1 MICRNPAVFSQPATG
16 RGTLICVT
24 QTKQEPAGWTGRWPV
39 PSRAAACA
47 ILGAAAQVAS
57 GQQTASAT
65 SGDLLARFE
74 APTHFSAAAAERTS
88 LPDAPSALRHPLQLS
103 TSGLIQHEQPGAI
116 PLTIDQAI
124 ATALKGNTSIII
136 SGQQQQFV
144 RGEIYTVGNSLLPNL
159 QVTGYARAQEI
170 NLVAMGF
177 KANSIH
183 IPGFNSVI
191 PEIVKVNTVSGQ
203 VSLSQN
209 LSLPALYLFRAAGRA
224 SEAAKW
230 STLNVRGGAVLQA
243 GGLYLQI
250 LADAA
255 QVRNAQ
261 ALLKQDQLVFD
272 QAKAQR
278 DAGVG
283 INLDVLRAQVDLQN
297 EQQQLVRAANA
308 EAKDKIQ
315 LNRAMGQ
322 PAGQQL
328 ELTEAAPFAEFD
340 ADSSDAA
347 LQADLK
353 IAYERRKDLRGLQAQ
368 LSVAQETAKALKYE
382 RLPVLGVGGYF
393 GLLGQIGGSY
403 YGVYTAEG
411 RISVPIFLEAELR
424 GQREVNAAQV
434 RALEQQVSA
443 NRSQIEADIRSS
455 LLDVQTARELV
466 TVARSNVV
474 LATQALE
481 DATARFTSGVDDNL
495 AVVRAQAS
503 LESAENQTVQAEFQY
518 NFAKLQLARNI
529 GVVETEY
536 KRYLGK

>member
-1 MICRNPAVFSQPATG
+1 MY
-16 RGTLICVT
+16 VT
-24 QTKQEPAGWTGRWPV
+24 QTEQQNTACNGCRSAMTRVAVNATLFLAGHMAVAQQVSSSAQSDLVARVEPPAR
-39 PSRAAACA
+39 PSIEA
-47 ILGAAAQVAS
+47 
-57 GQQTASAT
+57 ASAP
-65 SGDLLARFE
+65 R
-74 APTHFSAAAAERTS
+74 PS
-88 LPDAPSALRHPLQLS
+88 LPDAPSALRRPLQFS
-103 TSGLIQHEQPGAI
+103 TSGLVQHVQPGAI

-124 ATALKGNTSIII
+124 ATALRGNTAVLV
-136 SGQQQQFV
+136 SGQQENFV
-144 RGEIYTVGNSLLPNL
+144 RGQIYTVGNALLPNL
-159 QVTGYARAQEI
+159 QILGYARAQEI

-203 VSLSQN
+203 ISLSQS
-209 LSLPALYLFRAAGRA
+209 LSLPALFLYRAAGRA
-224 SEAAKW
+224 SEAANW
-230 STLNVRGGAVLQA
+230 STLRVRGGVVLQV

-255 QVRNAQ
+255 QIRNAQ
-261 ALLKQDQLVFD
+261 ALLQQDQVVYN

-283 INLDVLRAQVDLQN
+283 VNLDVLRAQVDLQN
-297 EQQQLVRAANA
+297 EQQQLVRAENA

-328 ELTEAAPFAEFD
+328 ELTEAAPFTEFD

-353 IAYERRKDLRGLQAQ
+353 VAYEHRSDLRGLEAQ
-368 LSVAQETAKALKYE
+368 LAVAQETTKALKYE

-393 GLLGQIGGSY
+393 GVLGQIGGNY
-403 YGVYTAEG
+403 FGVYTAQG
-411 RISVPIFLEAELR
+411 SINVPVFLEAELR
-424 GQREVNAAQV
+424 GQREVNTAQV
-434 RALEQQVSA
+434 RALKQQVSA

-466 TVARSNVV
+466 TVARSSVV
-474 LATQALE
+474 LATQALQ
-481 DATARFTSGVDDNL
+481 DATARFTAGVDDNL
-495 AVVRAQAS
+495 PVVRAQAS
-503 LESAENQTVQAEFQY
+503 LENAETQTVQAEFQY
-518 NFAKLQLARNI
+518 NYAKLNLARNT
-529 GVVETEY
+529 GVVESEY
-536 KRYLGK
+536 RQYLGK

>member
-1 MICRNPAVFSQPATG
+1 MTHTR
-16 RGTLICVT
+16 
-24 QTKQEPAGWTGRWPV
+24 QEQAGSAGLWPV
-39 PSRAAACA
+39 ASRTAAWA
-47 ILGAAAQVAS
+47 ILTLAAQAA
-57 GQQTASAT
+57 GAQQADSSANSNLTARVDAPNH
-65 SGDLLARFE
+65 LLTRISSSSTT
-74 APTHFSAAAAERTS
+74 P
-88 LPDAPSALRHPLQLS
+88 LPDAPSALRRPLQLN

-124 ATALKGNTSIII
+124 ATALKSNTAIII
-136 SGQQQQFV
+136 SNQQEKFV

-159 QVTGYARAQEI
+159 QLTGYARAQEI

-183 IPGFNSVI
+183 IPGFNTVI
-191 PEIVKVNTVSGQ
+191 PEIVKVNTASAQ
-203 VSLSQN
+203 ISLSQEA
-209 LSLPALYLFRAAGRA
+209 SLPALYLYRAAERA
-224 SEAAKW
+224 SQAANW
-230 STLNVRGGAVLQA
+230 ATLNVRGGAVLQA
-243 GGLYLQI
+243 GGLYLQA

-255 QVRNAQ
+255 QVRNAE
-261 ALLKQDQLVFD
+261 ALLKQDQLVYD
-272 QAKAQR
+272 HAKASR

-297 EQQQLVRAANA
+297 EQQQLVRAQNA

-347 LQADLK
+347 LQTDLK
-353 IAYERRKDLRGLQAQ
+353 IAYERRKDLRGLEAQ
-368 LSVAQETAKALKYE
+368 LSVAQETSRALKYE

-393 GLLGQIGGSY
+393 GVLGQLGGSY

-411 RISVPIFLEAELR
+411 RISVPVFLEAELR
-424 GQREVNAAQV
+424 GQRQVNAAQI
-434 RALEQQVSA
+434 RALQQQVSA
-443 NRSQIEADIRSS
+443 TRSQIEADLRSS

-466 TVARSNVV
+466 TVARSNV
-474 LATQALE
+474 LLSTQALE

-503 LESAENQTVQAEFQY
+503 LQSAQSQTVQAEFQY
-518 NFAKLQLARNI
+518 NFAKLQLARNT
-529 GVVETEY
+529 GVVESEY

>member
-1 MICRNPAVFSQPATG
+1 M
-16 RGTLICVT
+16 T
-24 QTKQEPAGWTGRWPV
+24 QTRQEQAGWTGRWPI
-39 PSRAAACA
+39 PSRTAACA
-47 ILGAAAQVAS
+47 ILGAAAQVAA
-57 GQQTASAT
+57 GQRGVPAAP
-65 SGDLLARFE
+65 GDLLARIE
-74 APTHFSAAAAERTS
+74 PPVSFSTALASSSTTF
-88 LPDAPSALRHPLQLS
+88 LPDAPSALRRPLQLS
-103 TSGLIQHEQPGAI
+103 TSGLIQREQPGAI

-124 ATALKGNTSIII
+124 ATALKSNASILV
-136 SGQQQQFV
+136 SAQQEKFV
-144 RGEIYTVGNSLLPNL
+144 RGEIYTVGNALLPNL
-159 QVTGYARAQEI
+159 QVVGYARAQEI

-183 IPGFNSVI
+183 ISGFNSVI

-203 VSLSQN
+203 VSLSQS

-224 SEAAKW
+224 SEAANW
-230 STLNVRGGAVLQA
+230 STLNVRGGAVLEV
-243 GGLYLQI
+243 GGLYLQV

-255 QVRNAQ
+255 QIRNAE

-297 EQQQLVRAANA
+297 EQQQLVRAENA

-353 IAYERRKDLRGLQAQ
+353 IAYERRKDLRGLEAQ
-368 LSVAQETAKALKYE
+368 LAIAQETSKALKYE

-424 GQREVNAAQV
+424 GQREVNAAQM
-434 RALEQQVSA
+434 RALEQQVNA

-474 LATQALE
+474 LGTQALE

-503 LESAENQTVQAEFQY
+503 LESAQTQTVQAEFQY
-518 NFAKLQLARNI
+518 NFAKLQLARNT

>member
-1 MICRNPAVFSQPATG
+1 MTH
-16 RGTLICVT
+16 
-24 QTKQEPAGWTGRWPV
+24 TKQEQAGWAGRWPV
-39 PSRAAACA
+39 PSRTAACA
-47 ILGAAAQVAS
+47 IFGAAAQIAA
-57 GQQTASAT
+57 GQQTAPAI
-65 SGDLLARFE
+65 SGDLLARIE
-74 APTHFSAAAAERTS
+74 PPAHFSAELASSSSTS
-88 LPDAPSALRHPLQLS
+88 LPDAPSALRHPLQLGFG
-103 TSGLIQHEQPGAI
+103 GLIQHEQPGSI

-124 ATALKGNTSIII
+124 ATALKSNTSILI
-136 SGQQQQFV
+136 SGQQEKFV

-170 NLVAMGF
+170 DLAAMGF
-177 KANSIH
+177 KPNSIH
-183 IPGFNSVI
+183 IPGFNSAI

-224 SEAAKW
+224 SEAANW
-230 STLNVRGGAVLQA
+230 STLNVRGGAVLQV

-255 QVRNAQ
+255 QVRNAE

-297 EQQQLVRAANA
+297 EQQELVRDENA
-308 EAKDKIQ
+308 EAKDKIR

-328 ELTEAAPFAEFD
+328 DLTEAAPFAEFD

-353 IAYERRKDLRGLQAQ
+353 IAYERRKDLRGLEAQ
-368 LSVAQETAKALKYE
+368 LAVAQETSKALKYE
-382 RLPVLGVGGYF
+382 RLPVIGVGGYF
-393 GLLGQIGGSY
+393 GLLGLIGGSY

-434 RALEQQVSA
+434 QALKQQVSA

-474 LATQALE
+474 LATQALG

-503 LESAENQTVQAEFQY
+503 LQSAQTQTVQAEFQY
-518 NFAKLQLARNI
+518 NYAKLNLARNT

>member
-1 MICRNPAVFSQPATG
+1 M
-16 RGTLICVT
+16 T
-24 QTKQEPAGWTGRWPV
+24 QTKQQQAGPAGFWPTPALVATG
-39 PSRAAACA
+39 A
-47 ILGAAAQVAS
+47 ILSLTSQIAPAQQPSVS
-57 GQQTASAT
+57 VQ
-65 SGDLLARFE
+65 GDLVARAE
-74 APTHFSAAAAERTS
+74 APASLSTKAASSSKAS
-88 LPDAPSALRHPLQLS
+88 LPDAPSALRRTLQLS

-124 ATALKGNTSIII
+124 ATALKNNTAIVL
-136 SGQQQQFV
+136 SGQQEKFV
-144 RGEIYTVGNSLLPNL
+144 RGEIYTVGNALLPNL

-170 NLVAMGF
+170 DLAAMGF
-177 KANSIH
+177 KANTIH

-203 VSLSQN
+203 ISLSQN

-224 SEAAKW
+224 SEAANW
-230 STLNVRGGAVLQA
+230 STLNVRGGAVLQV
-243 GGLYLQI
+243 GGLYLQV

-272 QAKAQR
+272 QARAQR

-297 EQQQLVRAANA
+297 EQQQLVRAENA

-328 ELTEAAPFAEFD
+328 DLTEAAPFAEFD
-340 ADSSDAA
+340 ADSSEAA

-353 IAYERRKDLRGLQAQ
+353 IAYERRKDLRGLEAQ
-368 LSVAQETAKALKYE
+368 LAVAQETAKALKYE

-393 GLLGQIGGSY
+393 GVLGQIGGSY

-411 RISVPIFLEAELR
+411 RLSIPIFLEAELR
-424 GQREVNAAQV
+424 GQHAVNAAQV
-434 RALEQQVSA
+434 RALGQQVTA

-474 LATQALE
+474 LATQALA
-481 DATARFTSGVDDNL
+481 DATARFTAGVDDNL
-495 AVVRAQAS
+495 PVVRAQAS
-503 LESAENQTVQAEFQY
+503 LESAQTQTVQAEFQY
-518 NFAKLQLARNI
+518 NLSKLQLARNT
-529 GVVETEY
+529 GVVESEY
-536 KRYLGK
+536 RRYLGK